1 MKHWFLNVK
10 QAYKNLPIARKM
22 SFTTILVMSL
32 FLCMITA
39 ISATISSEILIRN
52 NSKAASRNLEL
63 IRLRT
68 EDLLDNAE
76 QFSGIVV
83 SNYYIQRSLTVA
95 DQSTR
100 YQYDQLVGSILDPIT
115 STRSSVS
122 SIVVYGQDGRAVS
135 SSNVR
140 TSDPS
145 VQEEYKKYA
154 PTMAGEWNHLF
165 WDDIHD
171 LSYETGSEETNRG
184 VSLRRNIISINDG
197 SIAGFVVL
205 NVNDHI
211 FTDLYMD
218 LTTEDGIH
226 MMIVDS
232 SGNIISS
239 SDTKANPVRLA
250 DTPYFQWMQET
261 RNGSRR
267 FTVDN
272 EKYLINTCYLERF
285 NWYLISL
292 CPLDVLLKDSRQA
305 IRLSL
310 LFGVILLFSAFAFAS
325 YLSKTITVPLRRLSQ
340 TMDEVSDGNLNTYLE
355 PYGMDEVGHLTMNFN
370 RMVKRMKKLMDQ
382 TFFEQKKKRK
392 YELQALQTQIN
403 PHFLYNT
410 LESICALIVL
420 GRNTD
425 AHDMVANLA
434 SFYRMVLGKGETIL
448 TLRSELE
455 ITEQYI
461 AIQKVRYAEDLTFSM
476 QIDQQVLDC
485 PIMKLTLQPL
495 VENAI
500 YHGIKPKGSPGTIR
514 IRAVQNGANFFVTV
528 EDDGVGMDSSQVE
541 MLNRPLKEGEIR
553 KGFGVRSVGDR
564 IKLYF
569 GPEYGIRIF
578 SKPGSGT
585 QIEIHIPREA

>member
-1 MKHWFLNVK
+1 MRHWFRNIK
-10 QAYKNLPIARKM
+10 QAYQNLPIARKM
-22 SFTTILVMSL
+22 AFTTVLVMSL
-32 FLCMITA
+32 FLCMITVL
-39 ISATISSEILIRN
+39 SATISSEILIRN
-52 NSKAASRNLEL
+52 NSEAASRNLEL

-83 SNYYIQRSLTVA
+83 SNYYIQKSLTAA

-115 STRSSVS
+115 SPRSSVS
-122 SIVVYGQDGRAVS
+122 SIVVYARDGRAVS

-140 TSDPS
+140 TSAPAIR
-145 VQEEYKKYA
+145 EEYERYA
-154 PTMAGEWNHLF
+154 PTMAGEWNRLF

-171 LSYETGSEETNRG
+171 LSYETGSGDSNRG

-205 NVNDHI
+205 NINDHA

-218 LTTEDGIH
+218 LSAEDGVR
-226 MMIVDS
+226 MMIADS

-239 SDTKANPVRLA
+239 SDAGASPDGIPA
-250 DTPYFQWMQET
+250 ASYFQWMQDI
-261 RNGSRR
+261 RNGSQR
-267 FTVDN
+267 FTVDD
-272 EKYLINTCYLERF
+272 ETYLVNTCYLDRF
-285 NWYLISL
+285 DWYLISL
-292 CPLDVLLKDSRQA
+292 CPLDILLNDSRQA
-305 IRLSL
+305 TKFSL
-310 LFGVILLFSAFAFAS
+310 LFGVVLLTSAFAFAS

-340 TMDEVSDGNLNTYLE
+340 TMDEVSGGNLNTYLE

-370 RMVKRMKKLMDQ
+370 RMVNHMKKLMDQ

-410 LESICALIVL
+410 LESICALIML
-420 GRNTD
+420 DRNSD

-448 TLRSELE
+448 PLRSELE

-476 QIDQQVLDC
+476 QIETQVLDC

-500 YHGIKPKGSPGTIR
+500 YHGIKPKGSPGTIL
-514 IRAVQNGANFFVTV
+514 IQAVQDSANIFVTV
-528 EDDGVGMDSSQVE
+528 EDDGIGMDDSQVE
-541 MLNRPLKEGEIR
+541 ELNRPLKDGEIR

-569 GPEYGIRIF
+569 GPEYGIRVY
-578 SKPGSGT
+578 SNPGLGT
-585 QIEIHIPREA
+585 RIVIHIPKEA

>member
-272 EKYLINTCYLERF
+272 EKYLINTCYLER
-285 NWYLISL
+285 NERIKKSDQL
-292 CPLDVLLKDSRQA
+292 CRTP
-305 IRLSL
+305 
-310 LFGVILLFSAFAFAS
+310 G
-325 YLSKTITVPLRRLSQ
+325 KTIINMESGGFRGFPQGDFDRLLDARSDAPGIFPYEKMVSGRYLAPLIDLVLRGAIEEGVLS
-340 TMDEVSDGNLNTYLE
+340 
-355 PYGMDEVGHLTMNFN
+355 PYFEAAY
-370 RMVKRMKKLMDQ
+370 RKLP
-382 TFFEQKKKRK
+382 
-392 YELQALQTQIN
+392 L
-403 PHFLYNT
+403 
-410 LESICALIVL
+410 
-420 GRNTD
+420 
-425 AHDMVANLA
+425 
-434 SFYRMVLGKGETIL
+434 L
-448 TLRSELE
+448 TLREVDTFLAGE
-455 ITEQYI
+455 GPLIGCCAEREGDRTGLRERLTILLDRAARMVAVNLAAIFLQTGAGRDGNRPAII
-461 AIQKVRYAEDLTFSM
+461 AVDGSTYHRS
-476 QIDQQVLDC
+476 
-485 PIMKLTLQPL
+485 PTLQERL
-495 VENAI
+495 RVHLDALLGGTLGRSYTLYRAEATTLIGTAI
-500 YHGIKPKGSPGTIR
+500 AALTHR
-514 IRAVQNGANFFVTV
+514 
-528 EDDGVGMDSSQVE
+528 
-541 MLNRPLKEGEIR
+541 
-553 KGFGVRSVGDR
+553 
-564 IKLYF
+564 
-569 GPEYGIRIF
+569 
-578 SKPGSGT
+578 
-585 QIEIHIPREA
+585 